1 METKD
6 AILEL
11 RQYLNLSQN
20 EFAEKLLVTRQAVS
34 RWENGDTVPNTDTLK
49 LISETFDVSVDYL
62 LGRSIGQCQS
72 CGMILVKDSDKGTES
87 DGCKSEEY
95 CAYCYQK
102 GRFVQD
108 FTVEE
113 LIEILVRHLD
123 NWNKENNVNLTE
135 QETRAELQKF
145 LPTLKRWR
153 AKDGEEEHQTITSPK

>member
-1 METKD
+1 
-6 AILEL
+6 
-11 RQYLNLSQN
+11 
-20 EFAEKLLVTRQAVS
+20 
-34 RWENGDTVPNTDTLK
+34 
-49 LISETFDVSVDYL
+49 
-62 LGRSIGQCQS
+62 
-72 CGMILVKDSDKGTES
+72 MILVKNSDKGTES

-113 LIEILVRHLD
+113 LIEILLRHLD

-135 QETRAELQKF
+135 QEARAELQKF

-153 AKDGEEEHQTITSPK
+153 AKDGEEESQTDTSLK